1 MISII
6 TILKIATGYMI
17 AGFLIAYVLRFMMG
31 KFEWANVFTW
41 PWVLFQA
48 FMYKMLG

>member
-1 MISII
+1 MVII
-6 TILKIATGYMI
+6 AMVGGYLI
-17 AGFLIAYVLRFMMG
+17 VGLIAALVLRLMMG

>member
-1 MISII
+1 MILLAEIVTAYLI
-6 TILKIATGYMI
+6 V
-17 AGFLIAYVLRFMMG
+17 GFLVAYVLRFMMG